1 MAVLLK
7 TIKKVTVPQAGV
19 RQRLSAERMIVSSC
33 TIQSF
38 RTNTGYQYVGDYS
51 VDSSNGQEFGP
62 GDIAEID
69 APSGARGPEEF
80 DLYDVFV
87 DSTTNAAEF
96 RISAWTRK

>member
-7 TIKKVTVPQAGV
+7 TIKKVTVAVAGT
-19 RQRLSAERMIVSSC
+19 RQRLSESRQLVSSC

-38 RTNTGYQYVGDYS
+38 HTNTGYQYVGDYT
-51 VDSSNGQEFGP
+51 VDANNGQEFGP

-69 APSGARGPEEF
+69 APQGSRGPEEF

-87 DSTTNAAEF
+87 DSTTNGAEF